1 MTFPG
6 VNASPRTNKCFKQL
20 LDEEHHHNQSPL
32 LDTNI
37 DLVTG
42 FPHDDMHLVCLAVMR
57 LLLDLWMD
65 SSGPLRCRI
74 SSCQDSFISEWL
86 VALRGYIPMVF
97 ARKPHPIADRIR
109 WKATEL
115 RQFLLYTGQLV
126 LKDELQPPMYDNLM
140 FLSVGVYL
148 LASPEYCFTINDLA
162 NTLLVS
168 FVQHF
173 GQLCGQDLSFITF
186 MA

>member
-1 MTFPG
+1 M
-6 VNASPRTNKCFKQL
+6 
-20 LDEEHHHNQSPL
+20 
-32 LDTNI
+32 
-37 DLVTG
+37 VTV
-42 FPHDDMHLVCLAVMR
+42 FRHDYMHLVCLMLMR
-57 LLLDLWMD
+57 HPLDLSMG
-65 SSGPLRCRI
+65 SCGPLRCRI
-74 SSCQDSFISEWL
+74 SSRQASSISERL
-86 VALRGYIPMVF
+86 VTLREYIPMEF
-97 ARKPHPIADRIR
+97 ARKPCLLANRLR

-115 RQFLLYTGQLV
+115 HQFLLYTGPLV
-126 LKDELQPPMYDNLM
+126 LKEEFQSPVYDNFML
-140 FLSVGVYL
+140 LSVGVYL